1 MKFLLPIALSFVPHL
16 ALAASFEI
24 DKSHS
29 EVGFSVKHLVIST
42 VKGSFRDF
50 SGTLDFDPK
59 NLQQTR
65 FEAKIAAASI
75 FTNDE
80 KRDAH
85 LREEDFFFAQ
95 KYPDVTFKSSSV
107 VGNKPEKFQVQ
118 GDLSIRGVTRKV
130 TLDVVFNGET
140 QDAWGNTKAGF
151 TGTTKINRKDYGI
164 VWNKTLDAGG
174 VTVGDEVTIT
184 LEIQA
189 KKVTAAK
196 KT

>member
-95 KYPDVTFKSSSV
+95 KYPDVTFKNSSV